1 MKFFLLI
8 ICLSFSIFAVDEVS
22 FDKIKVSKARFK
34 QKGRLIDGDIIILD
48 FPEKASIHSREAYN
62 FTELCGIDY
71 VNMTK
76 ISKIEASFKKGY
88 NKKVKCFNRKGK
100 IFYEKNVLS
109 EDSVEAMKY
118 GIDGILDQKRV
129 ENGKTVEYTSFYKNG
144 NILKE
149 RKYINGLREGVWKEY
164 YIDGSIKSIIKFKK
178 GKAVNIE
185 RFERTG

>member
-1 MKFFLLI
+1 MRIFLLLL
-8 ICLSFSIFAVDEVS
+8 CLSFSIFAVDEVS
-22 FDKIKVSKARFK
+22 FTNIKKSGERFK
-34 QKGRLIDGDIIILD
+34 KKGHLIDGDIIVSD
-48 FPEKASIHSREAYN
+48 FPEKASVDSRKAYN

-76 ISKIEASFKKGY
+76 ILKIEANFKKGY
-88 NKKVKCFNRKGK
+88 NKSVKCFNRKGK
-100 IFYEKNVLS
+100 VFYEKNVLS
-109 EDSVEAMKY
+109 KDVTESMKY

-129 ENGKTVEYTSFYKNG
+129 ENGKIVEYTSFYKNG

-178 GKAVNIE
+178 SKVISIE
-185 RFERTG
+185 RF